1 MLKNLKPSSTLAKNQ
16 SQAKLK
22 TMNKAKPQ
30 IYNGVFND
38 LEDWQVSSGDN
49 FKSNLLG
56 MVLQQDNLIS
66 DMLNLDSNATLT
78 LNNQKQTLTIG
89 TQNIKP
95 EEAKK
100 LMTSLKEFTKMSD
113 NNLVKKAS
121 SDSSDD
127 GWQTDSEELPSSSEE
142 ETKAAKSKALPKK
155 EMKKED

>member
-1 MLKNLKPSSTLAKNQ
+1 
-16 SQAKLK
+16 
-22 TMNKAKPQ
+22 MNKAKPQ
-30 IYNGVFND
+30 MYNGVFNE

-66 DMLNLDSNATLT
+66 DMLKLDSNATLI

-89 TQNIKP
+89 TQKIKP

-127 GWQTDSEELPSSSEE
+127 GWQTDSEEL
-142 ETKAAKSKALPKK
+142 A
-155 EMKKED
+155 

>member
-1 MLKNLKPSSTLAKNQ
+1 MLKSLKPSSTLAKNQ
-16 SQAKLK
+16 SQVKIK

-30 IYNGVFND
+30 MYNGVFND

-89 TQNIKP
+89 TQKIKP

-127 GWQTDSEELPSSSEE
+127 GWQTDSEELP
-142 ETKAAKSKALPKK
+142 
-155 EMKKED
+155 

>member
-1 MLKNLKPSSTLAKNQ
+1 MLKSLKPSSTLAKNQ

-30 IYNGVFND
+30 MYNGVFND

-66 DMLNLDSNATLT
+66 DMLKLDSNATLI

-89 TQNIKP
+89 TQKIKP

-127 GWQTDSEELPSSSEE
+127 GWQTDSEEL
-142 ETKAAKSKALPKK
+142 A
-155 EMKKED
+155 

>member
-1 MLKNLKPSSTLAKNQ
+1 MLESLKPSLTLAKNQ
-16 SQAKLK
+16 SQTKLK
-22 TMNKAKPQ
+22 IMNKAKPQ
-30 IYNGVFND
+30 MYNGVFND

-66 DMLNLDSNATLT
+66 DMLNLDNNATLI

-89 TQNIKP
+89 TQKIKP

-127 GWQTDSEELPSSSEE
+127 GWQTDSEELP
-142 ETKAAKSKALPKK
+142 
-155 EMKKED
+155 

>member
-1 MLKNLKPSSTLAKNQ
+1 MLKSLKPSSTLAKNQ

-30 IYNGVFND
+30 MYNGVFND

-89 TQNIKP
+89 TQKIKP

-127 GWQTDSEELPSSSEE
+127 GWQTDSEEL
-142 ETKAAKSKALPKK
+142 A
-155 EMKKED
+155 

>member
-1 MLKNLKPSSTLAKNQ
+1 MLKSLKPSSTLAKNQ

-30 IYNGVFND
+30 MYNGVFND

-66 DMLNLDSNATLT
+66 DMLKLDSNATLI

-89 TQNIKP
+89 TQKIKP

-127 GWQTDSEELPSSSEE
+127 GWQTDSEELP
-142 ETKAAKSKALPKK
+142 
-155 EMKKED
+155 